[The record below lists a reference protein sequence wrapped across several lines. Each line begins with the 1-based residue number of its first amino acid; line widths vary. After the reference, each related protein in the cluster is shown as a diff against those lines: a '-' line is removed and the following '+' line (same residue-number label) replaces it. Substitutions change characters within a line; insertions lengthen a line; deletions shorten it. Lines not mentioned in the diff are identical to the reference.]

1 MSGHRLRIGGRI
13 DRDRPLGFRFEGRS
27 LVGFAGD
34 TLASALLASGVSIVG
49 RSFKYHRPRGLF
61 AAGPEEPNAIIQL
74 GPRPDLKATQ
84 VLLEEG
90 LEAGPVNCWPGSR
103 FDAGAA
109 IGLAKRFLPAGFY
122 YKTFKWPDWNWWEPL
137 IRRAA
142 GLGRVDPTA
151 SAPEGQRRSLH
162 CDVLVIGAGPAGMA
176 AALAAGAA
184 GLRVVLAEQD
194 RLLGGSLLVDR
205 GEIDGMPSDQWLER
219 AEATLAARRETTIL
233 RRTTV
238 LGCYDHGLVAAVERE
253 RIVWKIR
260 AARVVVATGAIER
273 PIAFQ
278 DDDRPGVMLAGA
290 VRAYLNRWAA
300 AAGRR
305 LVLFTNN
312 DEAYRT
318 AIDWRQAGLDV
329 AAIVDA
335 RRSTEG
341 ALPDAARA
349 AGIRIVTNATLDR
362 ALGRGRVRGVVLRD
376 GTGKTSHI
384 DCDTV
389 AVSGGRDPAVALFV
403 QAGGKLAWQD
413 QIAAFVPGDGGYTTP
428 VGAAAGLF
436 GLGSALA
443 HGHAAGLAG
452 QTVPDILPPAA
463 EDAAQGTILALW
475 HAGGDPARSWV
486 DRASDVTVADVG
498 MAAGEGYVSVEH
510 YKRYTT
516 SGMSP
521 DQGKS
526 SGVLALSLL
535 GRATGRVQAD
545 VGTTRFRPPWD
556 PVPISALVGADR
568 GQRLRPVLHLAA
580 HDRHA
585 ALGAAFEEYGGW
597 MRPACY
603 PAPGEGREAAI
614 RREAAAVRAG
624 VGLFD
629 ASPLGKIDVRGPD
642 AGRFLDRMYIH
653 RLSTLKPGRLRY
665 TLAANEAGIVQDDG
679 VVARLGPD
687 RFLVGTT
694 SGGAVRMA
702 EAFEEWLQCEWV
714 DLEVFVTPVTQQW
727 GVVNLAGPQARALL
741 AAAGTDIELE
751 TAAFPHMTF
760 REGLVAGISARVSRV
775 SFTGELSYEVAVPA
789 GRTAE
794 LWDALTAAAGPA
806 GIAPPVPFGIEA
818 LMVLRIEKGYLHVGA
833 DTDGTTY
840 PADCGFGDVVAK
852 RTDDFVGRR
861 SMRRPDAV
869 RDGRLQLVGLLPEA
883 ADAKLAA
890 GAHIVAAD
898 EGSDGHVSSA
908 CWSPAL
914 GRSVGL
920 AMIRNGRARLDE
932 TVTVDDLGRRLR
944 ARIVRPVFV
953 DPDGT
958 RLK

>member
-1 MSGHRLRIGGRI
+1 MTGFRLPRGGRI
-13 DRDRPLGFRFEGRS
+13 DRARPIAFRFDGRWHQ
-27 LVGFAGD
+27 GFAGD
-34 TLASALLASGVSIVG
+34 TLASALLAGGVDVVG

-61 AAGPEEPNAIIQL
+61 SAGPEEPNAIVQV

-84 VLLEEG
+84 VALEER
-90 LEAGPVNCWPGSR
+90 LEATPVNCWPSAR
-103 FDAGAA
+103 LDAGAA

-137 IRRAA
+137 IRRVA
-142 GLGRVDPTA
+142 GLGRVDPAAT
-151 SAPEGQRRSLH
+151 APEGQRRSLH
-162 CDVLVIGAGPAGMA
+162 CDVLVIGAGPAGLA
-176 AALAAGAA
+176 AALAAGADGA
-184 GLRVVLAEQD
+184 RVVLVEQD
-194 RLLGGSLLVDR
+194 GLLGGSLLVDPGR
-205 GEIDGMPSDQWLER
+205 IDDLPSDQWVER
-219 AEATLAARRETTIL
+219 AEATLAARPRTRVL
-233 RRTTV
+233 RRTV
-238 LGCYDHGLVAAVERE
+238 AFGCYDHGLVGAVERE

-260 AARVVVATGAIER
+260 ATRVILATGAIER

-278 DDDRPGVMLAGA
+278 NDDRPGVMLAGA
-290 VRAYLNRWAA
+290 VRAYLARWAA

-318 AIDWRQAGLDV
+318 ALAWRAEGLAVAGV
-329 AAIVDA
+329 IDA
-335 RRSTEG
+335 RRSADG
-341 ALPDAARA
+341 ALPEAARA
-349 AGIRIVTNATLDR
+349 AGIAVTTNAVVER
-362 ALGRGRVRGVVLRD
+362 AHGRARIRAVDLRD
-376 GTGKTSHI
+376 GTGRRSRLE
-384 DCDTV
+384 CDTL

-403 QAGGKLAWQD
+403 QAGGRLAWND
-413 QIAAFVPGDGGYTTP
+413 AIAAFVPGDGGYGAP
-428 VGAAAGLF
+428 VGAAAGVF

-443 HGHAAGLAG
+443 HGHAAGAAIAG
-452 QTVPDILPPAA
+452 DGPPPAA
-463 EDAAQGTILALW
+463 EDTAQGTILAMW

-498 MAAGEGYVSVEH
+498 LAAREGYVSVEH

-535 GRATGRVQAD
+535 GRETKRAQAE

-556 PVPISALVGADR
+556 PVPIAALVGADR
-568 GQRLRPVLHLAA
+568 GRRLRPVLHLPA

-603 PAPGEGREAAI
+603 PRPGETHAAAI

-624 VGLFD
+624 AGIFD

-653 RLSTLKPGRLRY
+653 RLSNLKPGRLRY
-665 TLAANEAGIVQDDG
+665 SLATGENGIVVDDG
-679 VVARLGPD
+679 VIARLAAD

-714 DLEVFVTPVTQQW
+714 DLDVFVTPVTQQW
-727 GVVNLAGPQARALL
+727 GVVNLAGPAARDLL
-741 AAAGTDIELE
+741 AAAGGDIDLDD
-751 TAAFPHMTF
+751 AAFPHMTL
-760 REGLVAGISARVSRV
+760 REGHVAGIPARVSRV
-775 SFTGELSYEVAVPA
+775 SFTGERSYEVAVPA
-789 GRTAE
+789 RRTAE
-794 LWDALTAAAGPA
+794 LWDALMAAGA
-806 GIAPPVPFGIEA
+806 APVPFGIEA
-818 LMVLRIEKGYLHVGA
+818 LMTLRIEKGYLHVGA

-840 PADCGFGDVVAK
+840 PDDCGFGAVVA
-852 RTDDFVGRR
+852 RRGDDFVGRR

-869 RDGRLQLVGLLPEA
+869 RAGRLQLVGLLPVTDDTALVAGAHVVA
-883 ADAKLAA
+883 ADA
-890 GAHIVAAD
+890 
-898 EGSDGHVSSA
+898 GSDGHVSSA

-914 GRSVGL
+914 GGRIAL
-920 AMIRNGRARLDE
+920 AMVRDGRARHGE
-932 TVTVDDLGRRLR
+932 VVTVDDLGRRTQ
-944 ARIVRPVFV
+944 ARIVPPVFV
-953 DPDGT
+953 DPEGA
-958 RLK
+958 RLR